1 MKDFLRA
8 LALLGLAGRLLGL
21 NSASHSV
28 LACMLQTH
36 PYEHMWGVI
45 LKNRRSCGRLIH
57 AANSDV
63 CFL

>member
-45 LKNRRSCGRLIH
+45 LRRGGL
-57 AANSDV
+57 V
-63 CFL
+63 GGLYMPPF